1 MSAPSQTNTK
11 RHWSAA
17 YVGTVYL
24 DKDLGAAG
32 CHCWGLLRLVYRQ
45 EKGILLPD
53 YEGVSPDDVR
63 DIDALVHDEID
74 AGHWHRVE
82 RPQEFDAALFRRG
95 RHDSHIGIMIDHRHM
110 LHSDREAGAAI
121 VERIDT
127 GRWATSIV
135 GFYRHKDLI

>member
-1 MSAPSQTNTK
+1 MTL
-11 RHWSAA
+11 HWSAG

-45 EKGILLPD
+45 EKGIELPGHED
-53 YEGVSPDDVR
+53 VSPDDAR
-63 DIDALVHDEID
+63 DIDEIVHGEIS
-74 AGHWHRVE
+74 AGRWQRMD
-82 RPQEFDAALFRRG
+82 RPQEFDGALFRRG
-95 RHDSHIGIMIDHRHM
+95 RHDSHMGIMIDRRYM

-127 GRWATSIV
+127 GRWASSFV